1 MLSRFW
7 PSWAP
12 AWSSPWTGFQN
23 ILHVVFL
30 ASFALSSQ
38 SQTST
43 FFVVSN
49 SIRYSFYRRGLARY
63 LHRHLNILLFQKCGI
78 ASFFSRDWRPVHFN
92 LRFHI
97 SSASV
102 NLPTFVTFR
111 IMLYLLA
118 NSRSTLYPCE
128 VLLSSHEQ
136 HCQNTLHSRLS
147 HHTFSSLPL

>member
-1 MLSRFW
+1 MTSSCRSGTGCVLSRFW

-78 ASFFSRDWRPVHFN
+78 ASFFFSRLAPRPLQPQVPH
-92 LRFHI
+92 L
-97 SSASV
+97 V
-102 NLPTFVTFR
+102 CVCE
-111 IMLYLLA
+111 LA
-118 NSRSTLYPCE
+118 NVRDLQDHALFARQFSFDTLS
-128 VLLSSHEQ
+128 V
-136 HCQNTLHSRLS
+136 
-147 HHTFSSLPL
+147 